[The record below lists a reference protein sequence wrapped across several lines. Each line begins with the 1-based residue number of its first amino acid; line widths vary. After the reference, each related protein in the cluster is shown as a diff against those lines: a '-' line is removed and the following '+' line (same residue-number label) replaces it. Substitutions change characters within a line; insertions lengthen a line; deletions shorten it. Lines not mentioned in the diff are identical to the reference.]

1 MPPSVLPGPLKEGL
15 FRDRK
20 TFLATVKKYTIQPVI
35 NNFNDLCQ
43 RCDARLA
50 IILMFV
56 WPDAGNVL
64 RHIED
69 HILRENG
76 DGPMKIKKQF
86 LEDCTMLSVAVSNR

>member
-1 MPPSVLPGPLKEGL
+1 MPRFVLPGPLKDGPL
-15 FRDRK
+15 RDGK
-20 TFLATVKKYTIQPVI
+20 TFLATAKKYTIQPLI
-35 NNFNDLCQ
+35 DNFNELCHL
-43 RCDARLA
+43 CDARLA
-50 IILMFV
+50 VILMFV
-56 WPDAGNVL
+56 WPDAGSVL